1 MFSGVSTHVL
11 GMATATRVWRLTRAG
26 GGLPDPADF
35 ARRAQVF
42 TRTAKSSTL
51 VTLHDG
57 GGLRSFVVVPEGHDA
72 DQAALHLAQAVAAR
86 AEPVEM
92 PALGGAAVGWLVAR
106 PSSTAVRDPQAGADP
121 AEVARRLAVAMRPGS
136 WLAVL
141 VRESGRSEVRWSRR
155 WYEARLGTTMPV
167 HHSTGKSV
175 TVSFLAGGDSAFEVR
190 SMLDQVAGSLP
201 GFDVEVVS
209 RVGSMRRTVAPWL
222 VASAVAWA
230 GVVVGVG
237 WSALAG
243 AAAALAPA
251 LVGLF
256 VSAGRAGSMVGR
268 VRRFAEQGVF
278 VRPARRILPAKRPS
292 PGSGSGWLDRLG
304 GGDYPL
310 ASTSFLVGPQVVVGV
325 VAPHAGASSGAALTE
340 RRAAPSGLLD
350 RIGPA
355 LGVAGEAAAMVHLPA
370 ESAWGGVGLA
380 GTPGSGKALDLS
392 SRIPVPVSGRFP
404 SGWALNS
411 ELEVGDELFAGDGSV
426 TTVIGF
432 SDVFVGNAFD
442 VEFSDGQVVR
452 CDADHLW
459 KASSRKKRQRVQRA
473 TTAGIRAS
481 NSAEVERLRA
491 LARGV
496 APGTFAS
503 AKDLAE
509 MIHCSPSHVRAS
521 ARAFGIEGAET
532 LMVVEPARF
541 SRQKRHRRE
550 WAADDVAAVIESL
563 SASKWSPIQP
573 DDSRRFSDREWWCA
587 SDAFVRT
594 FNRPPV
600 GNDVEVM
607 RARLSSSGAPS
618 RTVAVLADIDFRATV
633 KSVITYPM
641 AEVLW
646 SFADRLEQAEVPLR
660 ESETIVS
667 TKDLADAVME
677 GGHRN
682 WAVRVGETIELPASD
697 LRVDPYVLGA
707 WLGDG
712 DTDIGALTCGAQDVD
727 EVAARLG
734 DIWGPVVV
742 RETSSGA
749 FRLTLPRPRR
759 DLCGYGHPVTQEA
772 GRPSRTAPCSE
783 CVRVRGR
790 RRSAGL
796 TGRAVDGVER
806 WNVPLT
812 TALGELGL
820 LGAKHIP
827 ATYLRASAAQRLAVL
842 QGLMDTDGHIDPNG
856 SCELTLCNERLA
868 THALELIRSLGIKG
882 SMRSSDASITE
893 PDPDRPGYK
902 RRRIVGTRWRIVFTT
917 SQPVFR
923 LRRKLERV
931 PTKTRATQHHVY
943 VVDVRSAPPT
953 PVRCI
958 SIAHPDSTFL
968 VEGFVRTHNSSA
980 VRSIWGWNCVERVA
994 PSGTPGFPGERNAL
1008 VAFESK
1014 PDGAAWYRRW
1024 SEGVGDEVS
1033 IIEVGDPSTWSI
1045 DLLGVPGTAEE
1056 RARFFVN
1063 AMVYAFNDGAIQDRS
1078 FETLTA
1084 VLTAALCVT
1093 PSIAAAA
1100 GVSPDG
1106 SPLFFAHVL
1115 LGGLGDPMAVALAE
1129 SLASEATRS
1138 EREAG
1143 SRSLPAAGGTQGA
1156 FVPLTE
1162 IGMADQ
1168 KLMPMFGGRSTEAT
1182 RRSLC
1187 EAPRNKLGQLLGA
1200 ESWWSPARVKVTWDQ
1215 VLEHHLAVVVNTGV
1229 STSGAVVDERL
1240 SGQMS
1245 ALLMYGLRD
1254 AIQRR
1259 CSGWQEEGRSV
1270 SIFADELAL
1279 LVGSSADVVTWLR
1292 NQGRSYGVRAT
1303 FATQYPEQLPR
1314 PVRTVFMSFDTFVW
1328 FAQTNAEVVA
1338 EAAADLSLDGSD
1350 WTAADLAGLEP
1361 FTAVVRTRL
1370 GGQRLPAVP
1379 VKVAFWEGDIASYR
1393 ADVVS

>member
-1 MFSGVSTHVL
+1 M
-11 GMATATRVWRLTRAG
+11 
-26 GGLPDPADF
+26 
-35 ARRAQVF
+35 F

-175 TVSFLAGGDSAFEVR
+175 TVSFLAGGDSAFDVR

-222 VASAVAWA
+222 VASAVAWV

-268 VRRFAEQGVF
+268 VRRFAERGEVM
-278 VRPARRILPAKRPS
+278 RPARRILPAKRPH

-340 RRAAPSGLLD
+340 RRAAPSALLD

-380 GTPGSGKALDLS
+380 GTPGSGK
-392 SRIPVPVSGRFP
+392 
-404 SGWALNS
+404 
-411 ELEVGDELFAGDGSV
+411 
-426 TTVIGF
+426 
-432 SDVFVGNAFD
+432 
-442 VEFSDGQVVR
+442 
-452 CDADHLW
+452 
-459 KASSRKKRQRVQRA
+459 
-473 TTAGIRAS
+473 
-481 NSAEVERLRA
+481 
-491 LARGV
+491 
-496 APGTFAS
+496 
-503 AKDLAE
+503 
-509 MIHCSPSHVRAS
+509 
-521 ARAFGIEGAET
+521 
-532 LMVVEPARF
+532 
-541 SRQKRHRRE
+541 
-550 WAADDVAAVIESL
+550 
-563 SASKWSPIQP
+563 
-573 DDSRRFSDREWWCA
+573 
-587 SDAFVRT
+587 
-594 FNRPPV
+594 
-600 GNDVEVM
+600 
-607 RARLSSSGAPS
+607 
-618 RTVAVLADIDFRATV
+618 
-633 KSVITYPM
+633 
-641 AEVLW
+641 
-646 SFADRLEQAEVPLR
+646 
-660 ESETIVS
+660 
-667 TKDLADAVME
+667 
-677 GGHRN
+677 
-682 WAVRVGETIELPASD
+682 
-697 LRVDPYVLGA
+697 
-707 WLGDG
+707 
-712 DTDIGALTCGAQDVD
+712 
-727 EVAARLG
+727 
-734 DIWGPVVV
+734 
-742 RETSSGA
+742 
-749 FRLTLPRPRR
+749 
-759 DLCGYGHPVTQEA
+759 
-772 GRPSRTAPCSE
+772 
-783 CVRVRGR
+783 
-790 RRSAGL
+790 
-796 TGRAVDGVER
+796 
-806 WNVPLT
+806 
-812 TALGELGL
+812 
-820 LGAKHIP
+820 
-827 ATYLRASAAQRLAVL
+827 
-842 QGLMDTDGHIDPNG
+842 
-856 SCELTLCNERLA
+856 
-868 THALELIRSLGIKG
+868 
-882 SMRSSDASITE
+882 
-893 PDPDRPGYK
+893 
-902 RRRIVGTRWRIVFTT
+902 
-917 SQPVFR
+917 
-923 LRRKLERV
+923 
-931 PTKTRATQHHVY
+931 
-943 VVDVRSAPPT
+943 
-953 PVRCI
+953 
-958 SIAHPDSTFL
+958 
-968 VEGFVRTHNSSA
+968 SSA
-980 VRSIWGWNCVERVA
+980 LRSIWGWNCVERVA
-994 PSGTPGFPGERNAL
+994 PSGAPGFPGARNAL

-1024 SEGVGDEVS
+1024 SEGVGDDVAV
-1033 IIEVGDPSTWSI
+1033 IEVGDPSTWSI
-1045 DLLGVPGTAEE
+1045 DLLGVPGTVEE

-1093 PSIAAAA
+1093 PAIAAAA
-1100 GVSPDG
+1100 GVSPEG

-1129 SLASEATRS
+1129 SLASEAARS

-1143 SRSLPAAGGTQGA
+1143 SRSLPAAGGPQGP

-1162 IGMADQ
+1162 IGLADQ
-1168 KLMPMFGGRSTEAT
+1168 KLLPMFGGRSTEAT